1 MCKEQLS
8 SQCHYDFGLRAL
20 KYVLVSAGNIKRE
33 LIQKAYEEAHNQG
46 AEMHEKDIAE
56 QISEQQIL
64 IQSVCETLTPKLVS
78 EDITLLQSL
87 LHDVFPD
94 TTYKPKSMDRF
105 EFNEIANL
113 F

>member
-1 MCKEQLS
+1 
-8 SQCHYDFGLRAL
+8 
-20 KYVLVSAGNIKRE
+20 
-33 LIQKAYEEAHNQG
+33 
-46 AEMHEKDIAE
+46 MHEKDIAE

-94 TTYKPKSMDRF
+94 TAYKPKSMDKF
-105 EFNEIANL
+105 DFLKDYISIL
-113 F
+113 YC